1 MNFLKIWILTDNK
14 EQQLGE
20 GSTPVLFNIQNIVS
34 IKPIRILRGD
44 DIINGYWI
52 RTTNNKKYRASKI
65 PAELE
70 KLFHGDK
77 MSSDMINTID
87 ARNDEFISEDN
98 LH

>member
-1 MNFLKIWILTDNK
+1 VSFVKIWILTDSK

-20 GSTPVLFNIQNIVS
+20 GLTPVLFNVQNIVS
-34 IKPIRILRGD
+34 IKPIRIPRGD

-70 KLFHGDK
+70 KLFNGDK
-77 MSSDMINTID
+77 MSSDIINTID
-87 ARNDEFISEDN
+87 ARNDEFISQDN